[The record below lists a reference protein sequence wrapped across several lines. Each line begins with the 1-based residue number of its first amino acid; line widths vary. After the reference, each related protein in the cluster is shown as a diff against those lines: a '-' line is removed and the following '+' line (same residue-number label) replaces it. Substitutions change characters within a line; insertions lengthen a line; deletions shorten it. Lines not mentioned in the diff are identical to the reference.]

1 MNELTEPK
9 EGTGKNEI
17 LKGISNIIKSDR
29 KKEKKKSNQSFEY
42 VVGAFSLILGIIFI
56 VFFTMHCTVGNLF
69 LAIQDGILGILF
81 FLVGTGIS
89 LKLQIRKSEKRLEKK
104 IRKLLKEVRP

>member
-9 EGTGKNEI
+9 EGTEKNEI
-17 LKGISNIIKSDR
+17 LKGISKIIKNDR
-29 KKEKKKSNQSFEY
+29 AKEKKKSNQSFEY
-42 VVGAFSLILGIIFI
+42 LVGAFSLILGSILLL
-56 VFFTMHCTVGNLF
+56 FFVIDCTAENLF
-69 LAIQDGILGILF
+69 LAIQDGIIGIIF

-104 IRKLLKEVRP
+104 IRKLLKEASP